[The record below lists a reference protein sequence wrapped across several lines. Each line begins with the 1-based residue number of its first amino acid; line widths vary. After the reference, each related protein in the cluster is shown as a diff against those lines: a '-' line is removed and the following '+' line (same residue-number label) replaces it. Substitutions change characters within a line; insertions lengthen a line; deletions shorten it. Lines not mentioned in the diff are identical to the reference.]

1 MSRAVAVVGLLLGV
15 VGGCAGVGSDRA
27 ESGLRARYQLPEGY
41 VQMDVA
47 LLERPLGDRYL
58 NETVWTYADETVV
71 GLDARPHLDENGL
84 RVGQIVGMPPGGL
97 QTLLTSPRACLNP
110 RRWILPTRT

>member
-1 MSRAVAVVGLLLGV
+1 MMNCGIAVVGLLLGL
-15 VGGCAGVGSDRA
+15 VGGCAGAAGERA
-27 ESGLRARYQLPEGY
+27 DTGLRSAYQLPEGY

-58 NETVWTYADETVV
+58 NQTLWTYADETVV
-71 GLDARPHLDENGL
+71 GLDARPQLDENGW
-84 RVGQIVGMPPGGL
+84 RIGQIVGMPPGGL

-110 RRWILPTRT
+110 